1 MLMYQKHRKY
11 HIIFHISLQ
20 STSQKK
26 NANLELKPTWNGKYI
41 VEKKN
46 ENEIVIWT
54 ENKKKLLISQI
65 EIYG

>member
-11 HIIFHISLQ
+11 HIIFHI
-20 STSQKK
+20 TSQK
-26 NANLELKPTWNGKYI
+26 NANLEIKPTWNGKYI